1 MEIFLQNYSQLCHI
15 KNSATLIMLNNTQTY
30 SDMWQNCLDRIKAQ
44 TSEEEFVKWFQPIV
58 PLEFDGTNLRL
69 RVPNESYVHQIEK
82 N

>member
-1 MEIFLQNYSQLCHI
+1 
-15 KNSATLIMLNNTQTY
+15 MLNNTQTY

-69 RVPNESYVHQIEK
+69 RVPNESYP
-82 N
+82 